1 MASSS
6 DVSANGDDVGVA
18 EIDGTVGLDVADGDL
33 DWGVVLRGD
42 DSVGVVALS
51 GEVNVSDFVLVVDG
65 AFHSGFEVS
74 LSASF
79 HWLQIF

>member
-1 MASSS
+1 
-6 DVSANGDDVGVA
+6 
-18 EIDGTVGLDVADGDL
+18 
-33 DWGVVLRGD
+33 
-42 DSVGVVALS
+42 
-51 GEVNVSDFVLVVDG
+51 VLVVDG